1 MLYTIASAGGPGGKC
16 GHAGHCTWSGHNCSH
31 GEAIPN
37 PFSHGDNIRQY
48 IMALEAPE
56 VRAQPSKSCLHLEI
70 DEKITRKL
78 FQTLFYSLPLP
89 PSHLSLAFWIL
100 AVL

>member
-1 MLYTIASAGGPGGKC
+1 MLYTIASAGGPEGKC

-31 GEAIPN
+31 GEAISN
-37 PFSHGDNIRQY
+37 PFSRGDNIRQY

-70 DEKITRKL
+70 DEKSPEN
-78 FQTLFYSLPLP
+78 FQALFYSLPLP
-89 PSHLSLAFWIL
+89 PSHLSLAFSIL

>member
-1 MLYTIASAGGPGGKC
+1 MAPITASSLYTLQPRLYTIASAGGPGGKC
-16 GHAGHCTWSGHNCSH
+16 GHAGESTWSGHNCSH

-37 PFSHGDNIRQY
+37 PFSHSDNIRQY

-70 DEKITRKL
+70 D
-78 FQTLFYSLPLP
+78 
-89 PSHLSLAFWIL
+89 
-100 AVL
+100 